1 MGSDFFK
8 HVTDM
13 YNEMGDSI
21 SLQYGGSIAHH
32 SQLQKKKSFF
42 ASLTE
47 VGTSIKRHYAN
58 NFSDPQRQNVIN
70 LFLGIYQP
78 MKNRSHIWNLPDNE
92 SQTQLD
98 VLAIQKK
105 QGDFLLQNP
114 LPMNWWQRP
123 FRGFEA
129 KLPV

>member
-1 MGSDFFK
+1 METPFFK
-8 HVTDM
+8 HITNM
-13 YNEMGDSI
+13 YNDMGDCI

-70 LFLGIYQP
+70 LFLGIFQP
-78 MKNRSHIWNLPDNE
+78 MKNRIPIWNTPDNE
-92 SQTQLD
+92 SQT
-98 VLAIQKK
+98 
-105 QGDFLLQNP
+105 
-114 LPMNWWQRP
+114 
-123 FRGFEA
+123 
-129 KLPV
+129 